1 MFSNLFDRTIRSDLV
16 YKASKKDMQAITTE
30 KKTSKKDMQAINTEK
45 STRQEQE
52 TSL

>member
-1 MFSNLFDRTIRSDLV
+1 V

-52 TSL
+52 TSVENCGRRRGGVAAL

>member
-1 MFSNLFDRTIRSDLV
+1 MLILV
-16 YKASKKDMQAITTE
+16 QGKGKKDMQAITTE